1 MSESGKSHTAG
12 WTEPRVARLK
22 KLWVEGKSATEIA
35 KDLSGGLTRN
45 GVIGK
50 VHRLGLSAD
59 RAKPA
64 KPDTYR
70 PPRAPVVKPKVK
82 PEAMRRPPRQKDVGK
97 APVVFAKQ
105 KFDHVH
111 GADLERRREERR
123 AYGQSKL
130 DAFAPANDDAIP
142 LISRRFSQCAW
153 PVGEPDRPEG
163 QLCCGA
169 EVVEGK
175 PYCAHHASVAY
186 QPMTPKQRDWVRSL
200 RRFA

>member
-1 MSESGKSHTAG
+1 MSWTKERVEQLRELWTSGKSASECAAALNFG
-12 WTEPRVARLK
+12 WPRDRHISR
-22 KLWVEGKSATEIA
+22 SA
-35 KDLSGGLTRN
+35 
-45 GVIGK
+45 VIGK
-50 VHRLGLSAD
+50 VHRLGLPTRETPTVPTMARPA
-59 RAKPA
+59 RA
-64 KPDTYR
+64 
-70 PPRAPVVKPKVK
+70 PRAPVVTPRIK

-111 GADLERRREERR
+111 GDELEQRREERR
-123 AYGQSKL
+123 AFGQSKL

-142 LISRRFSQCAW
+142 LITRRFDQCAW

-169 EVVEGK
+169 QAVEGK
-175 PYCAHHASVAY
+175 PYCAHHAGIAY
-186 QPMTPKQRDWVRSL
+186 VPTTARQQNFIRSL